1 MWIEKGS
8 FKIRKIVENY
18 INTLHGRSREPITF
32 PATQVITFPEV
43 TPNELIP
50 DTTFQFAP
58 PAEAHLVREF
68 ADHANFPSFA
78 KATRVQAPN
87 VVFKSVDG
95 QQVQL
100 GSLRG
105 RPVLID
111 VWATWCAP
119 CISGFRD
126 LARLYEE
133 TRKTGLA
140 ILSTDVSDDP
150 KTAQDYLLK
159 MGYKWPNFHDD
170 GEVESAFG
178 TQGVPRSI
186 LIDPDGKIIWTALA
200 LPPSKSERQSRSLA
214 LNMPQL

>member
-1 MWIEKGS
+1 M
-8 FKIRKIVENY
+8 
-18 INTLHGRSREPITF
+18 
-32 PATQVITFPEV
+32 
-43 TPNELIP
+43 
-50 DTTFQFAP
+50 
-58 PAEAHLVREF
+58 
-68 ADHANFPSFA
+68 
-78 KATRVQAPN
+78 QAPN

-111 VWATWCAP
+111 IWATWSAP
-119 CISGFRD
+119 CIWGFRD

-159 MGYKWPNFHDD
+159 MGYK
-170 GEVESAFG
+170 
-178 TQGVPRSI
+178 
-186 LIDPDGKIIWTALA
+186 
-200 LPPSKSERQSRSLA
+200 
-214 LNMPQL
+214 